1 MRSAVILAGGSGKR
15 MKSDS
20 PKVLHEVLGKPM
32 LEWVIDS
39 CEKAGIERVCI
50 VKGFASE
57 MIDEYLDKSGKD
69 IKTVMQSERLGT
81 GHAVMM
87 ATDFIAEDP
96 DGDIIVLYG
105 DAPFI
110 GSDEI
115 LDSFEEHKS
124 ADASVTVI
132 TAKVMMPFGYGRI
145 VREGGKENGNIIKIV
160 EQKDCSPVETM
171 INEINSG
178 CYWFKAGDLLSALPR
193 IERNNAQG
201 EYYLT
206 DTLSILLSDGKK
218 ISGYIVPDNRAVLGA
233 NDRKALL
240 ELNEIARERVI
251 EKHLENGVEFISLD
265 GVVISPDAVIGE
277 GTKIMPSTIIFGKT
291 TIGKNCIIGPNTRL
305 ENVTVGDDSTMDNVV
320 ARDSKIGNHVSVGPF
335 VQLRPN
341 TVIEDH
347 AHVGDFVEI
356 KNSVIGKG
364 TSVSHLTYVG
374 DSDVGKNVNFGCGVV
389 TVNYDGSKKARCVIK
404 DDAFIGCNTNLV
416 APVTIGEAAY
426 TAAGSTVTKDI
437 PDGALA
443 IERSELE
450 IRKDYA
456 LKKLTRHLEKGKKIK

>member
-39 CEKAGIERVCI
+39 CNEAGIDRVCI

-57 MIDEYLDKSGKD
+57 MIDEYLTNSGKD
-69 IKTVMQSERLGT
+69 IETVMQAERLGT

-110 GSDEI
+110 DSDDI
-115 LDSFEEHKS
+115 LASLNEHERTN
-124 ADASVTVI
+124 ASVTVI
-132 TAKVMMPFGYGRI
+132 TAKVMKPFGYGRI
-145 VREGGKENGNIIKIV
+145 IRENGDKGKILGIV
-160 EQKDCSPVETM
+160 EQKDCSPVQTM

-178 CYWFKAGDLLSALPR
+178 CYWFKASDLLSALPKL
-193 IERNNAQG
+193 ERNNAQG

-206 DTLSILLSDGKK
+206 DTLSILLNEGKEV
-218 ISGYIVPDNRAVLGA
+218 SGYIVPDNRAVLGA
-233 NDRKALL
+233 NDRKGLL
-240 ELNEIARERVI
+240 ELNEVAKKKII
-251 EKHLENGVEFISLD
+251 EKHLENGVEFVSTD
-265 GVVISPDAVIGE
+265 GVLISPDAEIGE
-277 GTKIMPSTIIFGKT
+277 GTRIMPSTIIFGKT
-291 TIGKNCIIGPNTRL
+291 KIGKGCVIGPNTRL
-305 ENVTVGDDSTMDNVV
+305 TDVTVGDHTTLDNVV
-320 ARDSKIGNHVSVGPF
+320 AKESKVGDHVNIGPF

-341 TVIEDH
+341 SVIEDY

-426 TAAGSTVTKDI
+426 TAAGSTVTKDV

-443 IERSELE
+443 IERSTLE
-450 IRKDYA
+450 IKKDYA

>member
-32 LEWVIDS
+32 LEWVLDS
-39 CEKAGIERVCI
+39 CEEAGIDRVCV

-57 MIDEYLDKSGKD
+57 MIDEYFDKSGK
-69 IKTVMQSERLGT
+69 KAETVMQAERLGT

-110 GSDEI
+110 DCDTI
-115 LDSFEEHKS
+115 LNSLDEHKRS
-124 ADASVTVI
+124 DASVTVI
-132 TAKVMMPFGYGRI
+132 TAKVMNPFGYGRI
-145 VREGGKENGNIIKIV
+145 LRENGDRGRIVGIV
-160 EQKDCSPVETM
+160 EQKDCSPVQTM

-178 CYWFKAGDLLSALPR
+178 CYWFKASDLLSALPKL
-193 IERNNAQG
+193 ERNNAQG

-206 DTLSILLSDGKK
+206 DTLSILLSEGKTL
-218 ISGYIVPDNRAVLGA
+218 SGYVVPDNRAVLGA
-233 NDRKALL
+233 NDRKGLL
-240 ELNEIARERVI
+240 ELNDIARKKVI
-251 EKHLENGVEFISLD
+251 EKHLENGVEFVSTD
-265 GVVISPDAVIGE
+265 GVVISPDAEIQE

-291 TIGKNCIIGPNTRL
+291 KIGKRCVIGPNTRL
-305 ENVTVGDDSTMDNVV
+305 ENVCIGDDSTLDNVV
-320 ARDSKIGNHVSVGPF
+320 AKDSKIGNHVSVGPF

-341 TVIEDH
+341 SIIEDF

-364 TSVSHLTYVG
+364 TCVAHLTYVG

-416 APVTIGEAAY
+416 APVTVGEAAY
-426 TAAGSTVTKDI
+426 TAAGSTVTKDV

-443 IERSELE
+443 IERSELK
-450 IRKDYA
+450 IKKDYA

>member
-1 MRSAVILAGGSGKR
+1 MSTAVILAGGSGKR
-15 MKSDS
+15 MKTDK

-39 CEKAGIERVCI
+39 CLEAKIERICV

-57 MIDEYLDKSGKD
+57 MIDEYISKSGYKVE
-69 IKTVMQSERLGT
+69 TVLQSERLGT

-87 ATDFIAEDP
+87 AADYIKEDA
-96 DGDIIVLYG
+96 DGDVTILSG

-110 GSDEI
+110 DSQTI
-115 LDSFEEHKS
+115 LAALNEHKS
-124 ADASVTVI
+124 TNASATVI
-132 TAKVMMPFGYGRI
+132 TAKVLRPFGYGRI
-145 VREGGKENGNIIKIV
+145 KRKDDKIIGIV
-160 EQKDCSPVETM
+160 EQKDCTPPETI

-178 CYWFKAGDLLSALPR
+178 CYWFKASDLLSALPR
-193 IERNNAQG
+193 LSQNNAQN

-206 DTLSILLSDGKK
+206 DTIGILLGDGKE
-218 ISGYIVPDNRAVLGA
+218 ISGYIAPRNDVVMGA
-233 NDRKALL
+233 NDRKGLL
-240 ELNEIARERVI
+240 ELCDIARKKVI
-251 EKHLENGVEFISLD
+251 DKHLENGVEMITTD
-265 GVVISPDAVIGE
+265 GVVISPDAIIGE
-277 GTKIMPSTIIFGKT
+277 GTKILPGTMIMGRCV
-291 TIGKNCIIGPNTRL
+291 IGKNCVLGPNSRL
-305 ENVTVGDDSTMDNVV
+305 TNISVGDNTSLDNVV
-320 ARDSKIGNHVSVGPF
+320 AVDSKVGSHVSVGPF

-341 TVIEDH
+341 SVIEDY
-347 AHVGDFVEI
+347 AHIGDFVEI

-374 DSDVGKNVNFGCGVV
+374 DSDVGRNVNFGCGVV

-426 TAAGSTVTKDI
+426 TAAGSTVTKDV

-443 IERSELE
+443 IERSELK
-450 IRKDYA
+450 IKKDYA
-456 LKKLTRHLEKGKKIK
+456 LKKLTRHLEKGKKVK

>member
-39 CEKAGIERVCI
+39 CREAGIERVCI

-57 MIDEYLDKSGKD
+57 MIDEYLTNSGKD
-69 IKTVMQSERLGT
+69 IETVMQAERLGT

-87 ATDFIAEDP
+87 ATDFIARDP

-110 GSDEI
+110 DSDAI
-115 LDSFEEHKS
+115 LASLNEHERTN
-124 ADASVTVI
+124 ASVTVI
-132 TAKVMMPFGYGRI
+132 TAKVMKPFGYGRI
-145 VREGGKENGNIIKIV
+145 IRENGDKGKILGIV
-160 EQKDCSPVETM
+160 EQKDCSPVQTM

-178 CYWFKAGDLLSALPR
+178 CYWFKASDLLSALPKL
-193 IERNNAQG
+193 ERNNAQG

-206 DTLSILLSDGKK
+206 DTLSILLNEGKEV
-218 ISGYIVPDNRAVLGA
+218 SGYIVPDNRAVLGA
-233 NDRKALL
+233 NDRKGLL
-240 ELNEIARERVI
+240 ELNEVAKKKII
-251 EKHLENGVEFISLD
+251 EKHLENGVEFVSTD
-265 GVVISPDAVIGE
+265 GVLISPDAEIGE
-277 GTKIMPSTIIFGKT
+277 GTRIMPSTIIFGKT
-291 TIGKNCIIGPNTRL
+291 KIGKGCVIGPNTRL
-305 ENVTVGDDSTMDNVV
+305 TDVTVGDHTTLDNVV
-320 ARDSKIGNHVSVGPF
+320 AKESKVGDHVNIGPF

-341 TVIEDH
+341 SVIEDY

-426 TAAGSTVTKDI
+426 TAAGSTITKDV

-443 IERSELE
+443 IERSTLE
-450 IRKDYA
+450 IKKDYA

>member
-1 MRSAVILAGGSGKR
+1 

-39 CEKAGIERVCI
+39 CERAGIDRVCI

-57 MIDEYLDKSGKD
+57 MIDEYLAKSGRN
-69 IKTVMQSERLGT
+69 IETVMQAERLGT

-87 ATDFIAEDP
+87 AEDFIAKDP
-96 DGDIIVLYG
+96 DGDVIVLYG

-110 GSDEI
+110 SDNEI
-115 LDSFEEHKS
+115 SDSLDEHERT
-124 ADASVTVI
+124 DASVTVI
-132 TAKVMMPFGYGRI
+132 TARVMRPFGYGRI
-145 VREGGKENGNIIKIV
+145 VREGGKADGNIIKIV

-178 CYWFKAGDLLSALPR
+178 CYWFKACDLLSALPKL
-193 IERNNAQG
+193 ERNNAQG

-206 DTLSILLSDGKK
+206 DTLSILLSEGKRV
-218 ISGYIVPDNRAVLGA
+218 SGYVVPDNRAVLGA

-240 ELNEIARERVI
+240 ELNDIARERII
-251 EKHLENGVEFISLD
+251 EKHLDNGVEFVSTD
-265 GVVISPDAVIGE
+265 GVLISPDAVIGE
-277 GTKIMPSTIIFGKT
+277 GTKIMPSTMIFGKT
-291 TIGKNCIIGPNTRL
+291 KIGKRCVIGPNTRL
-305 ENVTVGDDSTMDNVV
+305 ENVSVGDDSTMDNVV
-320 ARDSKIGNHVSVGPF
+320 AVDSRVGSHVSVGPF

-341 TVIEDH
+341 SVIEDY

-416 APVTIGEAAY
+416 APVTVGEAAY
-426 TAAGSTVTKDI
+426 TAAGSTVTKDV

-443 IERSELE
+443 IERSELK
-450 IRKDYA
+450 IKKDYA
-456 LKKLTRHLEKGKKIK
+456 LKKLTRHLEKGKKVK